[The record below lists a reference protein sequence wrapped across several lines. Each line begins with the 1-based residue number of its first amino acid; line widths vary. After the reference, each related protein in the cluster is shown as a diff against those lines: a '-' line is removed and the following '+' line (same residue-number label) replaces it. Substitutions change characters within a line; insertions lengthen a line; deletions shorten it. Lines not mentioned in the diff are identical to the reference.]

1 MGLESELAQLAEP
14 LSADSPC
21 GENLED
27 TPTLAAFDAYRL
39 FGLLTPLENEPD
51 WRELKEKSLE
61 VLQQSKDFRLLAH
74 LLAAVLRTGTLQES
88 LQILVLADDWLTRYW
103 DEVYPRLDEDAIMR
117 RNALACLADRIA
129 IIDALRRKPF
139 VTHRQLGSFSLR
151 DLDIAT
157 GALAATEDNP
167 PSEAQI
173 QAALMDADKA
183 NLQTL
188 HDAAVAA
195 RKALANMEETMR
207 TRGGGSE
214 AVPDF
219 GQLAAQ
225 IARIPPLLSPH
236 LAQAAAPADDAGAA
250 AEGESANAN
259 AGAATVIAVGSIRS
273 REDAVRALDAVA
285 EYFRKNEP
293 SSPVPLMVDRAKRM
307 VSMSFLEV
315 LAELAPD
322 GLDQAR
328 RAAGVPAE

>member
-27 TPTLAAFDAYRL
+27 TPTLAAFDAYHL
-39 FGLLTPLENEPD
+39 FGLLTPPANEPD
-51 WRELKEKSLE
+51 WREIQAKSLE
-61 VLQQSKDFRLLAH
+61 TLKQSKDFRLLAH
-74 LLAAVLRTGTLQES
+74 LLAAVLRTGTLQDS

-139 VTHRQLGSFSLR
+139 VAHRQLGSFSLR

-173 QAALMDADKA
+173 QAALTDADKT
-183 NLQTL
+183 NLQAL

-195 RKALANMEETMR
+195 RKALANIEETMR

-219 GQLAAQ
+219 GQLASQ

-236 LAQAAAPADDAGAA
+236 LAQPAAAAGDDGA
-250 AEGESANAN
+250 AEGESANTN
-259 AGAATVIAVGSIRS
+259 AGAASVIAVGSIRS
-273 REDAVRALDAVA
+273 REDAIRALDAVA

-293 SSPVPLMVDRAKRM
+293 SSPVPLMVERAKRM
-307 VSMSFLEV
+307 VSMNFLEL
-315 LAELAPD
+315 LADLAPD

-328 RAAGVPAE
+328 RAAGVPSE